1 MLRTIILSAV
11 ILATAY
17 LVAGC
22 NTIAGLGEDITGSA
36 RSVQRAL

>member
-1 MLRTIILSAV
+1 MLRRIVLSAV

-22 NTIAGLGEDITGSA
+22 NTIAGLGEDITDSA

>member
-1 MLRTIILSAV
+1 MLRRIVLSAA

-22 NTIAGLGEDITGSA
+22 NTIAGLGQDITGSA